1 MCALRHPC
9 RDGSEPWRVS
19 AGRVCP
25 HDAADVAGAVE
36 HVIIIVR
43 PLAARVG
50 LVGLFKHEHGVVEV
64 RYFLHG
70 QAARK
75 ASTAKALKSSF
86 SLAGRSSMYFTTT
99 RIICVLVTPGGAQ
112 ISIRALKIP

>member
-1 MCALRHPC
+1 MCVLRHPC

-19 AGRVCP
+19 AGRVGP

-50 LVGLFKHEHGVVEV
+50 FVGLFKDV
-64 RYFLHG
+64 
-70 QAARK
+70 QARRAI
-75 ASTAKALKSSF
+75 SYTAKPPAKPQGLT
-86 SLAGRSSMYFTTT
+86 L
-99 RIICVLVTPGGAQ
+99 
-112 ISIRALKIP
+112 